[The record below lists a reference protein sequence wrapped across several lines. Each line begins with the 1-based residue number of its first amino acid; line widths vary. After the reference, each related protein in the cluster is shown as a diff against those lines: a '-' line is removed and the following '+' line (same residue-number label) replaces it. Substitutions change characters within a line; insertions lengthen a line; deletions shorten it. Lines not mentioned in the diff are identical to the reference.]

1 MKSIE
6 AQSIRGLRLWY
17 LSKKLDAIFF
27 IHFFP
32 VFRVRCNFNDQIVF
46 LFFAEE
52 KDQPAVAFRSFLLT
66 DAFTFFTPDTSFVR
80 VLSLQSP
87 PLQLSNLH
95 YLRIL
100 LRKRTEWLP
109 FFELL
114 FC

>member
-66 DAFTFFTPDTSFVR
+66 DTLASFTTVKSSLFKNFTAKAYRMASIF
-80 VLSLQSP
+80 
-87 PLQLSNLH
+87 
-95 YLRIL
+95 
-100 LRKRTEWLP
+100 
-109 FFELL
+109 
-114 FC
+114 